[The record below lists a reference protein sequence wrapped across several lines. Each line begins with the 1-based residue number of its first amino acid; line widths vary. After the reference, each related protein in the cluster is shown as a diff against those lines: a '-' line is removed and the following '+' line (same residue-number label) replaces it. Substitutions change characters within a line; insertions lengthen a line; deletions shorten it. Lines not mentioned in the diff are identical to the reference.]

1 MLEDACESPRLL
13 AAGQPKPTPSV
24 PDAARLLAA
33 GREACHVLTEAGIP
47 HMVGGGLAIWAY
59 GRRRATKDI
68 DLFIPPK
75 LPYVALDALGKRG
88 FFTRDSDA
96 GWLYKAFKQEVM
108 IDIIVWTTG
117 NIRVDDES
125 FRRVRQVRIDG
136 HPFTIM
142 GPEDMLFRKILS
154 HREERRDWYDGLSML
169 EAPPDPFD
177 WQYFMSRV
185 GPSHVRRVLSFLLY
199 AQSELGQE
207 VVPAVVIEDLV
218 TAVSLGV

>member
-1 MLEDACESPRLL
+1 MTTPPLPDVKRLL
-13 AAGQPKPTPSV
+13 SAGH
-24 PDAARLLAA
+24 
-33 GREACHVLTEAGIP
+33 EACQVLTEAGVP

-75 LPYVALDALGKRG
+75 IPYVALDALGKRG

-96 GWLYKAFKQEVM
+96 GWLYKAYKQDIL

-117 NIRVDDES
+117 NIRVDEET
-125 FRRVRQVRIDG
+125 FRRIRQVQIDG
-136 HPFTIM
+136 YPFTIM

-169 EAPPDPFD
+169 AQTAEPFD
-177 WQYFMSRV
+177 WQYFMHRV
-185 GPSHVRRVLSFLLY
+185 GPLHARRVLSFLLY
-199 AQSELGQE
+199 AQSELGTDA
-207 VVPAVVIEDLV
+207 VPRPVIDDLL
-218 TAVSLGV
+218 TAVSLGL